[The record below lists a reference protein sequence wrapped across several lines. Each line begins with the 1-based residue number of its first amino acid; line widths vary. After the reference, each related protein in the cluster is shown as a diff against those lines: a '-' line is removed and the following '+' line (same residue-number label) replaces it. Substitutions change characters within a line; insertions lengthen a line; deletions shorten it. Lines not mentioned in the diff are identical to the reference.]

1 MNPLGGIKGR
11 HRVLTLEVP
20 GRPVSRILCLMQKD
34 ASGDDAYYV
43 LAECEGRALKWR
55 SMIKDNAV
63 RRLRDE
69 YVNGIT
75 ATEDVD
81 SLDVE
86 TIFLCT
92 TEVTK
97 TQ

>member
-1 MNPLGGIKGR
+1 MNPLSNIKGKHKLVNLR
-11 HRVLTLEVP
+11 VP
-20 GRPVSRILCLMQKD
+20 GRQPARLLCLLQED
-34 ASGDDAYYV
+34 ASGEDAYYV

-55 SMIKDNAV
+55 SMIRDNAI

-69 YVNGIT
+69 FVKYISD
-75 ATEDVD
+75 TEDVD

-92 TEVTK
+92 TEVSK
-97 TQ
+97 A

>member
-1 MNPLGGIKGR
+1 MNPLANIKGT
-11 HRVLTLEVP
+11 HKLVTLQVP
-20 GRPVSRILCLMQKD
+20 GRQPARILCLVQKD
-34 ASGDDAYYV
+34 AEGEDAYYV

-55 SMIKDNAV
+55 SMIKDNAI

-69 YVNGIT
+69 FIGHIT
-75 ATEDVD
+75 DAAEVD

-92 TEVTK
+92 TEVSK
-97 TQ
+97 A

>member
-1 MNPLGGIKGR
+1 MNPLGGIKGT
-11 HRVLTLEVP
+11 HKVVTLQVP
-20 GRPVSRILCLMQKD
+20 GRQPTRILCLMQKD
-34 ASGDDAYYV
+34 AGGDDAYYV
-43 LAECEGRALKWR
+43 LAECEGHALKWR
-55 SMIKDNAV
+55 SMIKDSAI

-69 YVNGIT
+69 FVGSIV

-92 TEVTK
+92 NEATK
-97 TQ
+97 A